1 MDLRWLSAG
10 MKCAYCDRKKL
21 SSLAIAVAALTLS
34 LVTGCSEASSDE
46 ASAVDE
52 AELMGADAQAF
63 LKAKNELEDVKR
75 ALHEVDD
82 DDARLA
88 RVLGKIGPAFET
100 AERAQYVAAFYKMP
114 GVAKDYATLNRQAT
128 KAAMAIEK
136 VMANKALREKILK
149 GSYDGVVA
157 TKDDIYDVY
166 KTLARTTASASACAF
181 GSAILDGAP
190 ELAALKGKQS
200 KVEEEIVVPACT
212 RTFAKAV
219 ANGKDIDISLKEL
232 ASTGGSV
239 KSAIAAV
246 QKARASNAIAES
258 APKGTPQ
265 RLFAALQAA
274 ATLASIGKD
283 ASQGHY
289 ADAIRKMALGSP
301 QLITGTRD
309 AVSVYRVVVHGG
321 EALKDVSG
329 FTGRLSGGLLVLT
342 SAMAIR
348 EDLEDLDDTSD
359 KVKLAGDCIAAAG
372 GMFLLA
378 GASTV
383 GAPIVALS
391 SAVLLTSRFLK
402 ARELD
407 QAEKRDRS
415 AILPTIG
422 LHPRVLAVLLSP
434 NNAAISR
441 LSSAGLSAAQLQK
454 LMREHS
460 VLLEGASSIDFR
472 FVGYDSVAKS
482 LGWSGDAAM
491 GLIEQWLAFSP
502 TGERDVKHAQVYFE
516 QAGFSGNIV
525 AAARLGK
532 ARMLE
537 DNEVIAPAKPLGP
550 TPRCVTVLRDYVAAH

>member
-1 MDLRWLSAG
+1 VSR
-10 MKCAYCDRKKL
+10 
-21 SSLAIAVAALTLS
+21 
-34 LVTGCSEASSDE
+34 
-46 ASAVDE
+46 
-52 AELMGADAQAF
+52 
-63 LKAKNELEDVKR
+63 
-75 ALHEVDD
+75 
-82 DDARLA
+82 
-88 RVLGKIGPAFET
+88 
-100 AERAQYVAAFYKMP
+100 FYQLP
-114 GVAKDYATLNRQAT
+114 GVMKDYAALNRQAT
-128 KAAMAIEK
+128 EAAVAIEK
-136 VMANKALREKILK
+136 VMGNAALREKILK

-157 TKDDIYDVY
+157 TKEDIYDAY
-166 KTLARTTASASACAF
+166 KTLARTTASGSACAF
-181 GSAILDGAP
+181 GNAILDGAP
-190 ELAALKGKQS
+190 ELAALKSKLS

-219 ANGKDIDISLKEL
+219 SNGKDVDISLKEL

-239 KSAIAAV
+239 KSAIVAV
-246 QKARASNAIAES
+246 QKARSANVIAES

-274 ATLASIGKD
+274 ATLASVGKD

-289 ADAIRKMALGSP
+289 ADAIRKMAMGSP

-342 SAMAIR
+342 STMAIG
-348 EDLEDLDDTSD
+348 EDLKDLDETSD
-359 KVKLAGDCIAAAG
+359 KVKLAGDCVAAAG
-372 GMFLLA
+372 GMLLLA

-391 SAVLLTSRFLK
+391 SAVLLTSKFLK

-415 AILPTIG
+415 AILPGMG

-454 LMREHS
+454 LMREHPI
-460 VLLEGASSIDFR
+460 LLDGANALDFR

-482 LGWSGDAAM
+482 LGWSGDVAM
-491 GLIEQWLAFSP
+491 GLIEQWLAVSS

-516 QAGFSGNIV
+516 EAGYSGNII

-537 DNEVIAPAKPLGP
+537 VIDNEVIAPARPLGP
-550 TPRCVTVLRDYVAAH
+550 TPRCVLVLRDYVAAH